1 MSRGRCT
8 PLCPCLLPNQ
18 QLASNADKLSSCR
31 ELAEKGVGRVFATDA
46 LITTLMCAT
55 RSVYSWDI
63 IVERQGDFLFF
74 DKRDGSNLD
83 LLTGKPPQHP
93 KT

>member
-1 MSRGRCT
+1 M
-8 PLCPCLLPNQ
+8 
-18 QLASNADKLSSCR
+18 
-31 ELAEKGVGRVFATDA
+31 GRVFATDS

-63 IVERQGDFLFF
+63 IVERQGEFLFF

-83 LLTGKPPQHP
+83 LLTGKEFVPDRVDLLRLSIMHRCHMLMWQCDDILAATNPLNFHRV
-93 KT
+93 

>member
-1 MSRGRCT
+1 MH
-8 PLCPCLLPNQ
+8 
-18 QLASNADKLSSCR
+18 CR
-31 ELAEKGVGRVFATDA
+31 ELAKKGVGRVFATDS

-83 LLTGKPPQHP
+83 MLTGNHGLSRIPMPLSASI
-93 KT
+93 

>member
-1 MSRGRCT
+1 MLRD
-8 PLCPCLLPNQ
+8 
-18 QLASNADKLSSCR
+18 LAK
-31 ELAEKGVGRVFATDA
+31 KGVGRVFATDS

-83 LLTGKPPQHP
+83 LLTGQPSTELHIPSEQSSCHPMPPLQLLTLPLHS
-93 KT
+93 

>member
-1 MSRGRCT
+1 MKYQMFSMENFWIWYRD
-8 PLCPCLLPNQ
+8 
-18 QLASNADKLSSCR
+18 LAK
-31 ELAEKGVGRVFATDA
+31 KGVGRVFATDS

-83 LLTGKPPQHP
+83 LLTGQGPQV
-93 KT
+93 TS